1 MAAIGGAT
9 TGGRTVDQLALLLVL
24 LLGAVITVP
33 LGERLRLPAPV
44 LMTLVGIG
52 LALLPFVP
60 DVQVPP
66 DFILPLLLPPLLYA
80 AVQRTSW
87 RQFAAN
93 KRPIFLLA
101 VALVFVT
108 TAAVAVVANSVVPG
122 LPVAAAV
129 ALGALVAP
137 PDPVA
142 ATAVAGSLGLPRR
155 LVSILEGEGLFNDVT
170 AIVLYHVAIAAA
182 VSGTFSW
189 PGAVGAFV
197 LSAVVAVLVGLA
209 LGWIS
214 NKLMSVLG
222 DATLQIGLTLL
233 VPFVSYVLA
242 EELYGSG
249 VLAVL
254 TTALFLAEHTA
265 DADDV
270 MGRLA
275 GNSFWQVVDVLVTG
289 VAFGLI
295 GLELHNAFG
304 SAGGREGRM
313 LGWGAAIVGV
323 VVVVRL
329 LWLLPAT
336 WLAKRLHKLRD
347 YDEDIPVGWRET
359 VVMWWA
365 GMRGVAS
372 VALALAIP
380 LKTDDGRPFPGRD
393 EIIFI
398 AFAVIVTTLVF
409 QGLTLPWLVRRL
421 GVRAD
426 TDAERELEHSLAV
439 RAAKAARRRLKEIED
454 VEELPEDISERLQRA
469 AFDVGVRISPDIV
482 DDERREWVT
491 GRVSRLRTMQRI
503 QREMMSAARHEVLA
517 ARSEPGTD
525 PEVVDRV
532 LRHLDVRSMR

>member
-1 MAAIGGAT
+1 M
-9 TGGRTVDQLALLLVL
+9 DQLALLLVL
-24 LLGAVITVP
+24 LLGALVTVP
-33 LGERLRLPAPV
+33 LGERLKLPSPV
-44 LMTLVGIG
+44 LMTLVGIV

-60 DVQVPP
+60 NVQVPP
-66 DFILPLLLPPLLYA
+66 GLILPLLLPPLLYA

-108 TAAVAVVANSVVPG
+108 MAAVAAVANSIVPG
-122 LPVAAAV
+122 LPIAAAV

-189 PGAVGAFV
+189 PQAAGQLV
-197 LSAVVAVLVGLA
+197 LSAVVAVAVGLA
-209 LGWIS
+209 LGWLS
-214 NKLMSVLG
+214 NKLMSLLG
-222 DATLQIGLTLL
+222 DATLQIGLSLL
-233 VPFVSYVLA
+233 VPFASYVLA

-275 GNSFWQVVDVLVTG
+275 GNSFWQIVDTLVTG

-304 SAGGREGRM
+304 AASGRAAEM
-313 LGWGAAIVGV
+313 LGWGAAVVGV
-323 VVVVRL
+323 VVGVRL
-329 LWLLPAT
+329 LYLMPAT
-336 WLAKRLHKLRD
+336 WLAKRMHTLRD
-347 YDEDIPVGWRET
+347 YDEEIPVSWRET
-359 VVMWWA
+359 VVMWWS

-380 LKTDDGRPFPGRD
+380 LKTDSGEPFPGRD

-398 AFAVIVTTLVF
+398 AFAVIVSTLVI
-409 QGLTLPWLVRRL
+409 QGLTLPWLVRKL

-454 VEELPEDISERLQRA
+454 VEELPEDISERLLRG
-469 AFDVGVRISPDIV
+469 AFDIGVRISPDLI
-482 DDERREWVT
+482 DDERREWAT
-491 GRVSRLRTMQRI
+491 RRADRVRTVQRI

-517 ARSEPGTD
+517 ARSEPGAD

-532 LRHLDVRSMR
+532 LRHLDVHSMR